1 MNSHVRQ
8 TNRDAITIPLQTA
21 ASLYDGR
28 EILQK
33 SGRNMGDI
41 RRFCLIFDGR
51 ATARRR
57 RHRHP
62 ATTDFSRSQKPEDT
76 PPSMTPRT
84 TSRAGPRGTNVTITT
99 CRRYQHNQPP
109 PDHPR
114 HRNFE
119 MRHHLQPPD
128 TCPMQERADI
138 SVTGATCQ
146 RYRHKSPSPDNSP
159 RSNPKMHRYP
169 RLAAHPLKRHTPRA
183 WYVGWRARPRR
194 SADQRHRRARRAYTG
209 SCTARWCGLGRASE
223 SNTEHPS
230 PP

>member
-41 RRFCLIFDGR
+41 RRFCLIFYGR

-62 ATTDFSRSQKPEDT
+62 ATTDFSQSQKPEDT

-84 TSRAGPRGTNVTITT
+84 TSRAGTPRHQRNHHNLPEIPAQPTTPGSPTTQEPRDAPSSPTTRHTTNAGT
-99 CRRYQHNQPP
+99 RRYQSSRRYLPEIPAQIAIPGQLATQQPEDAP
-109 PDHPR
+109 P
-114 HRNFE
+114 
-119 MRHHLQPPD
+119 
-128 TCPMQERADI
+128 
-138 SVTGATCQ
+138 SATCRAPAQ
-146 RYRHKSPSPDNSP
+146 TPYTSRVVRRVARATSAIG
-159 RSNPKMHRYP
+159 RSKTSAS
-169 RLAAHPLKRHTPRA
+169 AASVYGIMYGAL
-183 WYVGWRARPRR
+183 VRPR
-194 SADQRHRRARRAYTG
+194 
-209 SCTARWCGLGRASE
+209 
-223 SNTEHPS
+223 
-230 PP
+230 

>member
-41 RRFCLIFDGR
+41 RRFCLIFYGR

-84 TSRAGPRGTNVTITT
+84 TSRAGTPRHQRNHHNLPEIPAQIAIPGQLATQQPEDAPLSAT
-99 CRRYQHNQPP
+99 CRAPAQTPYTSRVV
-109 PDHPR
+109 R
-114 HRNFE
+114 RVA
-119 MRHHLQPPD
+119 
-128 TCPMQERADI
+128 RATSAI
-138 SVTGATCQ
+138 GRSKTSASAASVYGIMYGA
-146 RYRHKSPSPDNSP
+146 
-159 RSNPKMHRYP
+159 
-169 RLAAHPLKRHTPRA
+169 L
-183 WYVGWRARPRR
+183 VRPR
-194 SADQRHRRARRAYTG
+194 
-209 SCTARWCGLGRASE
+209 
-223 SNTEHPS
+223 
-230 PP
+230 

>member
-41 RRFCLIFDGR
+41 RRFCLIFYGR

-62 ATTDFSRSQKPEDT
+62 ATTDFPQSQKPEDT

-84 TSRAGPRGTNVTITT
+84 TSRAGTPRHQRNHHNLPEIPAQPAPGSPTTQEPRDAPSSPTPRHTTNAGT
-99 CRRYQHNQPP
+99 RRYQRSRRYLPEIPAQIAIPGQLAAQQPEDAP
-109 PDHPR
+109 
-114 HRNFE
+114 
-119 MRHHLQPPD
+119 L
-128 TCPMQERADI
+128 
-138 SVTGATCQ
+138 SATCRAPAQ
-146 RYRHKSPSPDNSP
+146 TPYTSRVVRRVARATSAIG
-159 RSNPKMHRYP
+159 RSKTSAS
-169 RLAAHPLKRHTPRA
+169 AASVYGIMYGAL
-183 WYVGWRARPRR
+183 VRPR
-194 SADQRHRRARRAYTG
+194 
-209 SCTARWCGLGRASE
+209 
-223 SNTEHPS
+223 
-230 PP
+230 